1 MMKAIAIFNN
11 KGGVGKTTLLCN
23 LAAYLQMKKR
33 KKVLVIDADPQCNT
47 TTYVLDED
55 QFFEVY
61 YQSQPKCFTIADIIP
76 PLEDGSG
83 YLQEYEPTRS
93 SHFGFDVIPGNPQF
107 AACEDFLASEWKD
120 VKSSDL
126 RGIKSTMLFIHFLTL
141 CNEYDYVFFD
151 MGPSLGAINR
161 SILLACDYF
170 ITPMSSDVFSLLAL
184 SNIGESIVTWS
195 NAFNK
200 GISELDPSKKTVL
213 RKMRC
218 NCQIKFLGY
227 VEQQYITKSVSGT
240 ARAVRAYDEILKKIP
255 DEIEKKI
262 IKPINKDV
270 QVEIDYK
277 VGSIPNYYS
286 LVPMSQTAHKP
297 IFDLTN
303 NDGVVGAHYQKVK
316 DFGNLMEVISDR
328 MLQNEEALN
337 NELA

>member
-1 MMKAIAIFNN
+1 MKSVAIFNN

-23 LAAYLQMKKR
+23 LAAYLQTKQG

-61 YQSQPKCFTIADIIP
+61 YQDHPKCFTIADIIP

-83 YLQEYEPTRS
+83 YLQEYEATRS
-93 SHFGFDVIPGNPQF
+93 SHFGFDVIPGNPRF

-120 VKSSDL
+120 VKSADL
-126 RGIKSTMLFIHFLTL
+126 RGIKSTMLFTHFLTL

-161 SILLACDYF
+161 SILLACDFF

-184 SNIGESIVTWS
+184 GNIGESIVSWAST
-195 NAFNK
+195 FNK
-200 GISELDPSKKTVL
+200 GISELDPHKKTAL
-213 RKMRC
+213 RNMRC

-227 VEQQYITKSVSGT
+227 VEQQYITKSIGGT
-240 ARAVRAYDEILKKIP
+240 ARAVRAYDEILQKIP
-255 DEIEKKI
+255 KEIDTKI
-262 IKPINKDV
+262 IRPINKEELAD
-270 QVEIDYK
+270 IDYK
-277 VGSIPNYYS
+277 IGSIPNYYS

-297 IFDLTN
+297 IFDLSN

-316 DFGNLMEVISDR
+316 DFGILMKQISRR
-328 MLQNEEALN
+328 MLQNEEVLN
-337 NELA
+337 YELA